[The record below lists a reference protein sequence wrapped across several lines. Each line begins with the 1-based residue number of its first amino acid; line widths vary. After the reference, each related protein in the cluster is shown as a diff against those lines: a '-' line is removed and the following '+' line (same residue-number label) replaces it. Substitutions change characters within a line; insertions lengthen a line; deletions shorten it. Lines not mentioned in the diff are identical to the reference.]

1 MWNYYRDKVH
11 GAASKNDDINNRIN
25 NNRITASKWF
35 EYKTKLIE
43 STPNNN
49 SRLNA
54 EVIVQL
60 KYFSMFWRF
69 LNLPLINCKEKF
81 R

>member
-1 MWNYYRDKVH
+1 MWNYYRDEVH
-11 GAASKNDDINNRIN
+11 GAASRNDDINNRIN
-25 NNRITASKWF
+25 NNRIATSKWF

-54 EVIVQL
+54 EVIAQL

-69 LNLPLINCKEKF
+69 LNLPLNC
-81 R
+81 

>member
-1 MWNYYRDKVH
+1 MWNYYRDEVH

-49 SRLNA
+49 SR
-54 EVIVQL
+54 
-60 KYFSMFWRF
+60 FWRF